1 MKINYL
7 SKREIK
13 QFSKEIMEKTGIDFQ
28 PERVMELED
37 VLVLINKG
45 FMIYDK
51 RHDAYYPFLADKM
64 AEQLPKLEV
73 DQGAVESIKRGANVM
88 RPGVTGIDSRLKK
101 GVPVLIR
108 HNGEPLA
115 IGISQMDYEEALSAR
130 SGVVAKNV
138 HRPNDR
144 TWSAIAE
151 FIRKHGA

>member
-13 QFSKEIMEKTGIDFQ
+13 QISREILERTGIDFQ
-28 PERVMELED
+28 PERVMELD
-37 VLVLINKG
+37 DALVLINRG

-51 RHDAYYPFLADKM
+51 RHNVYYPFLADKM

-88 RPGVTGIDSRLKK
+88 RPGVTGIDSRLRR
-101 GVPVLIR
+101 GQPVLIK
-108 HNGEPLA
+108 HNGEPIA

-138 HRPNDR
+138 HRPKDR
-144 TWSAIAE
+144 TWIAIAE
-151 FIRKHGA
+151 FIKKYGV